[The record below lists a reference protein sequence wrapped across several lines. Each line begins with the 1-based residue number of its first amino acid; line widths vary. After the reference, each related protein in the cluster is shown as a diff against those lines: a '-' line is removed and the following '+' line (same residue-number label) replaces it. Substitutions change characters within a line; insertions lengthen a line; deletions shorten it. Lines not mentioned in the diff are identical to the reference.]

1 MHKIKG
7 SLQYRRTSLGSR
19 KGIGVFETVERNTG
33 IMIDMGIFK
42 SKEEK
47 QLDSIIQR
55 LQMNMSNNYKDNA
68 QDNLRELEKTLKDMR
83 SAGNI
88 RTKVIEKY
96 ELILDDYKEKMK
108 DFRHKDQKPY
118 WH

>member
-1 MHKIKG
+1 MTQPKTADGFIREFF
-7 SLQYRRTSLGSR
+7 S
-19 KGIGVFETVERNTG
+19 IGDTPE
-33 IMIDMGIFK
+33 
-42 SKEEK
+42 EEK
-47 QLDSIIQR
+47 EMDGMIHR
-55 LQMNMSNNYKDNA
+55 LEMNMSNNYKDNA